1 MQPGGHSAAGSVRSI
16 SVNSS
21 YVAGGKR
28 GSSASGVSGTSMGGT
43 SDKPEKGELT
53 DTYSK
58 LNDLCRI
65 NNQLLIALGVGHP
78 KIDQIC
84 TLLARYGIHPKMT
97 GAGGGGS
104 VFAFLKP
111 DTSTTVLTMIKD
123 ELTKLDYELWQ
134 PPLGGPGVVC
144 HAGKPDL
151 FNVPIPSFTT
161 PSTTTTASSESSHS
175 TPSSSHHRHHHPK
188 K

>member
-1 MQPGGHSAAGSVRSI
+1 M
-16 SVNSS
+16 
-21 YVAGGKR
+21 
-28 GSSASGVSGTSMGGT
+28 
-43 SDKPEKGELT
+43 
-53 DTYSK
+53 
-58 LNDLCRI
+58 
-65 NNQLLIALGVGHP
+65 LIALGVGHP

-151 FNVPIPSFTT
+151 FSVPITCMNAAPSASHSPNTT
-161 PSTTTTASSESSHS
+161 PQAAPSSSSSSSSTHRHSHQQNQLGAESHSTHS
-175 TPSSSHHRHHHPK
+175 TPSSSHHRHHSK